1 MTEPAAEASTEAA
14 PETDNAAEH
23 AAENADKAAK
33 PAAEVSHVNACS
45 YLTRWTCQSSNLP
58 LTPQADSAAPF
69 KDDATTAKTKADIAT
84 TEDEVLTSPLS
95 TLRVFGLLMSGALLH
110 ALLTLAVH
118 AAATALKTLPNLVGF
133 A

>member
-1 MTEPAAEASTEAA
+1 M
-14 PETDNAAEH
+14 
-23 AAENADKAAK
+23 
-33 PAAEVSHVNACS
+33 
-45 YLTRWTCQSSNLP
+45 P

-69 KDDATTAKTKADIAT
+69 KDDATAAKTKADIAT

-110 ALLTLAVH
+110 ALFTVAVH
-118 AAATALKTLPNLVGF
+118 AAATALKTMPNAVGF